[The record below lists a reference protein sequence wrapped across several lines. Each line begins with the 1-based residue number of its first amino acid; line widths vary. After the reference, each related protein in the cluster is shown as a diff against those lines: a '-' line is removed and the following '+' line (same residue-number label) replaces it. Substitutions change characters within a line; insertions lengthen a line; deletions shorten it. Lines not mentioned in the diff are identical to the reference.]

1 MIKKDVIIIGGGIT
15 GLSLAKE
22 LGEKDYLIL
31 ESENEIGGYCKTIKT
46 ENFTWD
52 YSGHFFHFKNEDI
65 KKELTSNIECNILEI
80 KKKSKIYYNHS
91 YIDFPFHFCDV

>member
-31 ESENEIGGYCKTIKT
+31 ESENEIGGYCKSIIT

-52 YSGHFFHFKNEDI
+52 YSGHFFHFKI
-65 KKELTSNIECNILEI
+65 QYFVI
-80 KKKSKIYYNHS
+80 
-91 YIDFPFHFCDV
+91 